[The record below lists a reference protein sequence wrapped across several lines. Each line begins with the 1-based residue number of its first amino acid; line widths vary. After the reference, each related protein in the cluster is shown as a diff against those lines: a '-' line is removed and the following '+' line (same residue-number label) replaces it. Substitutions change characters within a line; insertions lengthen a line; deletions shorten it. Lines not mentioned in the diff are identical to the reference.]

1 VPTLRPIGA
10 FHIYFDSHDP
20 NWPRH
25 VPIDRGDATNKIWL
39 ESLNVAWSLGFG
51 AHEIKGVVEMV
62 RANSKSFL
70 EAWHGCFG

>member
-1 VPTLRPIGA
+1 
-10 FHIYFDSHDP
+10 
-20 NWPRH
+20 
-25 VPIDRGDATNKIWL
+25 
-39 ESLNVAWSLGFG
+39 VAWSLGFG